1 MLQIIKKLQVLL
13 DKKQKRT
20 MAGLMVLMIIGAFL
34 QTAGIGMLVQAVN
47 VVIDPQILEKSG
59 LVRAFYDFLGCGDF
73 RSFSV
78 TVMVLLVVTFVVK
91 NLFLFVQQKLTLAFV
106 YTNQFATSERM
117 MRNYLRR
124 GYEFYLNADTAV
136 VQRSI
141 TSDVNN
147 MYALI
152 LALLQ
157 LMSDGVVSLF
167 VVSYCLMTNGVMTV
181 LLAVSLVVLMAL
193 IKGILKPIMYKAGKD
208 NQEYY
213 SGLFK
218 WISQTVQ
225 GIKEVKV
232 IGKEQYFVEEYRKCG
247 SGYVNAVQRYS
258 LYNNIPK
265 LLIETVCIAVM
276 MGYMIV
282 LTLMGA
288 ASENMLEVLSTLAA
302 AAFVL
307 LPAVNRINNQINSIA
322 YFEPFFMGVTDNLQ
336 DEISDNHVN
345 MAFAADEEEKLPLR
359 HSIELRDIVYAYP
372 DTDKLIF
379 DHASLTI
386 PIGTSVGIVGTSGA
400 GKSTLVDIL
409 LGLLEVKEGR
419 ICADGA
425 EVKERYRNW
434 LKNIG
439 YIPQMIFML
448 DDTIRR
454 NVAFGVRDDK
464 IDENRVWEVLR
475 EARLDE
481 FVRSLPEGLDT
492 GIGER
497 GIRLS
502 GGQRQRIGIARALYY
517 DPEVLILDEATSA
530 LDNDTEAA
538 IMDSINRLHGR
549 KTLIII
555 AHRLQTIEKCDLVYR
570 VENGK
575 MVRERGESSVEERQ
589 SARSGHGG

>member
-1 MLQIIKKLQVLL
+1 
-13 DKKQKRT
+13 
-20 MAGLMVLMIIGAFL
+20 
-34 QTAGIGMLVQAVN
+34 
-47 VVIDPQILEKSG
+47 
-59 LVRAFYDFLGCGDF
+59 
-73 RSFSV
+73 
-78 TVMVLLVVTFVVK
+78 
-91 NLFLFVQQKLTLAFV
+91 
-106 YTNQFATSERM
+106 

-208 NQEYY
+208 NLEYY

-336 DEISDNHVN
+336 DEISDKHVN
-345 MAFAADEEEKLPLR
+345 MAFAADEEEKLPIR

>member
-1 MLQIIKKLQVLL
+1 MAQIIKKLNVLL
-13 DKKQKRT
+13 DKKQKRA
-20 MAGLMVLMIIGAFL
+20 MAGLMVLMVIGAFL
-34 QTAGIGMLVQAVN
+34 QTAGVGLLVQAVS
-47 VVIDPQILEKSG
+47 VIIDPAAVEKNG
-59 LVRAFYDFLGCGDF
+59 MVRSFYEFLDCRDFE
-73 RSFSV
+73 SFSV
-78 TVMVLLVVTFVVK
+78 TVMALLVAVFAVK
-91 NLFLFVQQKLTLAFV
+91 NLFLFLQQKLTFSFV
-106 YTNQFATSERM
+106 YTNQFRTSERM
-117 MRNYLRR
+117 LRNYLRR

-157 LMSDGVVSLF
+157 LLSDGVVSLF
-167 VVSYCLMTNGVMTV
+167 VVSYCLMTNGVMTM
-181 LLAVSLVVLMAL
+181 LLAFSLVILMAG
-193 IKGILKPIMYKAGKD
+193 IKKVLKPVMHRAGED
-208 NQEYY
+208 NQNYY
-213 SGLFK
+213 SSLFK

-225 GIKEVKV
+225 GIKEVK
-232 IGKEQYFVEEYRKCG
+232 IICKEQYFVDEYRKCG
-247 SGYVNAVQRYS
+247 RGYVDAVQRYS
-258 LYNNIPK
+258 LYNNVPK

-276 MGYMIV
+276 MGYMIA
-282 LTLMGA
+282 LTLTGV
-288 ASENMLEVLSTLAA
+288 STENMLEVLSTLAA

-322 YFEPFFMGVTDNLQ
+322 YFEPFFMGVSDNLQ
-336 DEISDNHVN
+336 DEIGDRKVDMS
-345 MAFAADEEEKLPLR
+345 FAAREEEKLPLEDR
-359 HSIELRDIVYAYP
+359 IELRDITYAYP
-372 DTDKLIF
+372 NTEKLIF
-379 DHASLTI
+379 DHAGLTI
-386 PIGTSVGIVGTSGA
+386 EVGSAVGIVGTSGA
-400 GKSTLVDIL
+400 GKSTIVDVL
-409 LGLLEVKEGR
+409 LGLLEVKGGG
-419 ICADGA
+419 IYADG
-425 EVKERYRNW
+425 VDVRTRYRSF

-454 NVAFGVRDDK
+454 NVAFGVHDGD
-464 IDENRVWEVLR
+464 IDEARVWEVLK
-475 EARLDE
+475 EAQLDE

-549 KTLIII
+549 KTLVII
-555 AHRLQTIEKCDLVYR
+555 AHRLQTIEKCDVVYR
-570 VENGK
+570 VEDGK
-575 MVRERGESSVEERQ
+575 IELERRAESP
-589 SARSGHGG
+589 

>member
-1 MLQIIKKLQVLL
+1 MAQILKKLNVLL

-20 MAGLMVLMIIGAFL
+20 MVGLMFLMVIGAVL
-34 QTAGIGMLVQAVN
+34 QTAGVGLLVQ
-47 VVIDPQILEKSG
+47 VVSVIIDPMAVEKNE
-59 LVRAFYDFLGCGDF
+59 LVRSFYELLGSRDYQ
-73 RSFSV
+73 SFSV
-78 TVMVLLVVTFVVK
+78 TVMVLLIVIFAVK
-91 NLFLFVQQKLTLAFV
+91 NIFLYVQQKATFSFI
-106 YTNQFATSERM
+106 YTNQFRTSERM

-136 VQRSI
+136 VQRNI

-157 LMSDGVVSLF
+157 LMSDGVVTVF
-167 VVSYCLMTNGVMTV
+167 VVGYCLLTNGLMTI
-181 LLAVSLVVLMAL
+181 LLAVSLMVLMVL
-193 IKGILKPIMYKAGKD
+193 IKRVLKPIMHKAGKD
-208 NQEYY
+208 NQDYY
-213 SGLFK
+213 SSLFK

-225 GIKEVKV
+225 GIKEVK
-232 IGKEQYFVEEYRKCG
+232 ITCKEQYFVDEYCRCG
-247 SGYVNAVQRYS
+247 KGYVDAVQRYS
-258 LYNNIPK
+258 LYNNVPK

-276 MGYMIV
+276 MAYMIA
-282 LTLMGA
+282 LTLSGVGT
-288 ASENMLEVLSTLAA
+288 ENMLEVISTLGA

-322 YFEPFFMGVTDNLQ
+322 FFEPFFMGVSDNLQ
-336 DEISDNHVN
+336 DEINEKNVDMS
-345 MAFAADEEEKLPLR
+345 FATDEEEKLPLKQA
-359 HSIELRDIVYAYP
+359 IELKNIVYSYP
-372 DTDKLIF
+372 NSEKLIF
-379 DHASLTI
+379 DHADLTI
-386 PIGTSVGIVGTSGA
+386 PIGSAVGIVGTSGA
-400 GKSTLVDIL
+400 GKSTVVDIL
-409 LGLLEVKEGR
+409 LGLLQVKEGTVY
-419 ICADGA
+419 ADGVD
-425 EVKERYRNW
+425 VKTQYRKF

-448 DDTIRR
+448 DDTIRN
-454 NVAFGVRDDK
+454 NVAFGVAADK
-464 IDENRVWEVLR
+464 IDEDRVWAVLK
-475 EARLDE
+475 EAQLDE

-538 IMDSINRLHGR
+538 IMDSINRLHGK

-570 VENGK
+570 VENG
-575 MVRERGESSVEERQ
+575 
-589 SARSGHGG
+589 SARKER